1 MDKPTIVFLIVHLN
15 FEQYEVWGTD
25 PLQLKI
31 CTTFSQPSKYAVPPY
46 GRFHIHDS
54 TNSESC
60 SAVVFTLG
68 KKSIYKWT
76 HTIQTR
82 GVLDKI

>member
-1 MDKPTIVFLIVHLN
+1 MDKTTIVFLIVHLN
-15 FEQYEVWGTD
+15 FKQYEAWDTD

-31 CTTFSQPSKYAVPPY
+31 CITYSQPSKYAVPPY
-46 GRFHIHDS
+46 S

-76 HTIQTR
+76 HRIQTH